1 MVLTHDRLQ
10 ALPLLKQKL
19 GPASD
24 RSSYAVSKAKEAD
37 RVSTA
42 ARERPLDTLPV
53 ADVSALASITQRA
66 IARMNR
72 DLEKVER
79 VLTAEIANSLRA
91 EAERRET
98 EPDWWDVGGDC
109 WAVIDAARRAGTD
122 ATGPVVVIHD
132 DDVGD
137 DEESAANEVNSVAFP
152 DSSTREETAVE
163 FF

>member
-1 MVLTHDRLQ
+1 M
-10 ALPLLKQKL
+10 
-19 GPASD
+19 
-24 RSSYAVSKAKEAD
+24 
-37 RVSTA
+37 STA
-42 ARERPLDTLPV
+42 ERERPPDTLPV

-79 VLTAEIANSLRA
+79 VLTAEIAKALRA

-98 EPDWWDVGGDC
+98 ELDWWDVDGDC

-122 ATGPVVVIHD
+122 ATGPIVVIHD
-132 DDVGD
+132 DDVGY
-137 DEESAANEVNSVAFP
+137 DEDSTANEVNTVAFP
-152 DSSTREETAVE
+152 DFSAREETAVE